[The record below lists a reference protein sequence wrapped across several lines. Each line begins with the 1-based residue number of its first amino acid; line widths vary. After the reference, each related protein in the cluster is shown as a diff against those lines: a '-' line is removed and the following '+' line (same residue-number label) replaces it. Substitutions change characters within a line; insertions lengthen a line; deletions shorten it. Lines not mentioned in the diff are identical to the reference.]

1 MKEFNYV
8 LTDENGIHA
17 RPAGILV
24 REAAKFKSSIT
35 IQKDDK
41 KADGKRLFSLMS
53 LAAKKGDNILVTIEG
68 EDEEQA
74 TKMLQDF
81 LIANM

>member
-81 LIANM
+81 

>member
-35 IQKDDK
+35 IQKDGK

>member
-8 LTDENGIHA
+8 LTDKNGIHA